1 MQGYRYEFLEELL
14 RISKK
19 RLHTAIFF
27 MLKRKNIKFILKNHN
42 FKNDI

>member
-19 RLHTAIFF
+19 KTTHSDFF
-27 MLKRKNIKFILKNHN
+27 MLKRKKYKIYIKKP
-42 FKNDI
+42 